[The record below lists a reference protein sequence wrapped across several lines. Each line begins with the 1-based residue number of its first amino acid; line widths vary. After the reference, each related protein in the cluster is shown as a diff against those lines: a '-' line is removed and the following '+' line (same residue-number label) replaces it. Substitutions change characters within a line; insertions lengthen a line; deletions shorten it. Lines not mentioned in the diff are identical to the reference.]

1 MTRTIDQIL
10 AEARTT
16 ETPFELYMELQSAV
30 GGFHP
35 DEYAEALMRVADGRR
50 VFNAEQ
56 APLVDTLA
64 DRAFEDG
71 DNMGVDVYGAVLDL
85 YLNSEE
91 EE

>member
-16 ETPFELYMELQSAV
+16 ETPFELYMELQQAV

-35 DEYAEALMRVADGRR
+35 DNEAASLITISTGKRLFNGKQAE
-50 VFNAEQ
+50 
-56 APLVDTLA
+56 LVDALA

-85 YLNSEE
+85 YLNTDN
-91 EE
+91 